1 MSRIVSLT
9 RTYSAPNCSPM
20 VLRLKKGKLVL
31 FLFSFVYGRLR
42 TIIIRIAPT
51 MISTTMIAIAEAR
64 MYVSVFEA
72 TGAVVGAG
80 VDAAESTTKVV
91 SEYDGQ

>member
-1 MSRIVSLT
+1 
-9 RTYSAPNCSPM
+9 
-20 VLRLKKGKLVL
+20 LVL
-31 FLFSFVYGRLR
+31 FLFSFFYGRLR

-72 TGAVVGAG
+72 AGAVVGAVVG
-80 VDAAESTTKVV
+80 AAGSTTKVV